1 MLPTCSRLTTLLI
14 RPRKSHIFSRAS
26 SPLYIQKKT
35 NSTKRRI
42 TLCTQHTNK
51 KLLSN
56 LASFIKQISTTSI
69 LTSGTTTQNKIQTE
83 PRTMSY
89 ENKTNQMDSTGLLR
103 IRNPGPHDVLCGRG
117 GGINAH
123 IGNVAFR
130 ELVKRDKERYNLE
143 SNKVKKAQISQEIVD
158 QVKAEGGRFLRR
170 DDDSSYYGHQSWWLE
185 IDDLKALAKTSQAL
199 REGAPSI
206 RASAKSTKVR
216 PSSGKG
222 KRTRSKKMKVAT
234 VDSFNVDEEDDEWL
248 PSREKQVFK
257 RRDEVIHP
265 LIRGYTDGHR
275 GKQLI
280 SPVQIDS
287 GSKTSQETPNLLSPD
302 NHNHAKFSYFSTPTK
317 PFPEPSLPSSML
329 SPNPLV
335 SPLSQPQRMHSLYH
349 SELNND
355 SFLGTENFINP
366 FENDETFD
374 FEHPASIPDESVHS
388 NVSAINRMI
397 RLKSSFSDHL
407 NNNSSNSENDQNENS
422 KKHHVDP
429 SSSKKNK
436 SFRSMR

>member
-1 MLPTCSRLTTLLI
+1 
-14 RPRKSHIFSRAS
+14 
-26 SPLYIQKKT
+26 
-35 NSTKRRI
+35 
-42 TLCTQHTNK
+42 
-51 KLLSN
+51 
-56 LASFIKQISTTSI
+56 
-69 LTSGTTTQNKIQTE
+69 
-83 PRTMSY
+83 MSY
-89 ENKTNQMDSTGLLR
+89 EYNTNQMDRTGLLR

-130 ELVKRDKERYNLE
+130 ELVKRDKEKYNLE

-170 DDDSSYYGHQSWWLE
+170 DDDSSYYGHQSRWLE

-206 RASAKSTKVR
+206 RATAKSTKVR
-216 PSSGKG
+216 PSTGKG
-222 KRTRSKKMKVAT
+222 KRTRSKKMKVTT
-234 VDSFNVDEEDDEWL
+234 VDSVHVDEEDEEWL

-257 RRDEVIHP
+257 QRDEVIHP
-265 LIRGYTDGHR
+265 IIRGYTDGHR

-280 SPVQIDS
+280 SPVHIDS
-287 GSKTSQETPNLLSPD
+287 GSKTSQDTPHLLSPD
-302 NHNHAKFSYFSTPTK
+302 NHNDAKFSNFSTPTK
-317 PFPEPSLPSSML
+317 PFPESSLSSSFL

-335 SPLSQPQRMHSLYH
+335 SPLTKPQRMHSLYH

-355 SFLGTENFINP
+355 GFLGTESFINP

-374 FEHPASIPDESVHS
+374 FEPPASIPDESVHS

-407 NNNSSNSENDQNENS
+407 NNSNNNGSNSENDQNENR
-422 KKHHVDP
+422 KKHGVER
-429 SSSKKNK
+429 SSSNRNK
-436 SFRSMR
+436 SLRSMR